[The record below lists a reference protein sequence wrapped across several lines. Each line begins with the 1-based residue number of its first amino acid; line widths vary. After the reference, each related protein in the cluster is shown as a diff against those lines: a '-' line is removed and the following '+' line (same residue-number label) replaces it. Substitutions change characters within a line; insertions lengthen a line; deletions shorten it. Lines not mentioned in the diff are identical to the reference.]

1 MCRKAQ
7 VMRKGGKI
15 WGTSGGQLEDG
26 RSEELKKTKPGR
38 SEQERQVPRT
48 MWGQESGRKGG
59 TEEQVEPKII

>member
-26 RSEELKKTKPGR
+26 RSEELKGEKNMAWEK
-38 SEQERQVPRT
+38 
-48 MWGQESGRKGG
+48 
-59 TEEQVEPKII
+59 